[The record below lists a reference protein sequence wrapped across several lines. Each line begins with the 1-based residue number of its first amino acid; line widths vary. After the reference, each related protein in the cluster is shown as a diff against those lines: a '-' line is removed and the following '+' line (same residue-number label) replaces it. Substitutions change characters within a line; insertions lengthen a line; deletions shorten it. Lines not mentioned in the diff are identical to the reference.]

1 MASAVI
7 LAENLRKSYGST
19 VALDGLDLEVRRG
32 EIFGLV
38 GPNGAGK
45 TTTIDCI
52 SGMRRADSGKLS
64 TLGLDPLA
72 DSQALHMRVGLQQ
85 QESELPERMRVGEAI
100 VLFSRLFGVGD
111 PRMELVD
118 RVGLASKV
126 DSCFSDLSGGQKRR
140 LFVALSMVHGPELVM
155 LDELTS
161 GLDPRGR
168 RELWTLVEEVRGSGR
183 TVVLS
188 THYMDEAQKLCDR
201 IAILHRG
208 KVVALDTPD
217 ELIRR
222 HCPGMRLRLGCGP
235 DFSPA
240 AALELDGVLRAE
252 IQEGTC
258 VMDLS
263 HAGVVVP
270 VIKTL
275 SEAGASLGELHTEKP
290 TLEDVFMVIT
300 GKEYVEAAE

>member
-1 MASAVI
+1 MSGAVI
-7 LAENLRKSYGST
+7 IAEGLRKSYGST
-19 VALDGLDLEVRRG
+19 VALDGLDLQVRKGEV
-32 EIFGLV
+32 FGLV

-52 SGMRRADSGKLS
+52 SGMRRADSGNLS
-64 TLGLDPLA
+64 TLGLDPVA
-72 DSQALHMRVGLQQ
+72 DSRALHMRVGLQQ
-85 QESELPERMRVGEAI
+85 QESELPERLRAGEAI
-100 VLFSRLFGVGD
+100 VLFSRLFGVQS
-111 PRMELVD
+111 PRMELID

-126 DSCFSDLSGGQKRR
+126 GSCFSDLSGGQKRR
-140 LFVALSMVHGPELVM
+140 LFVALAMVHGPELVM

-168 RELWTLVEEVRGSGR
+168 RELWALVEEVRGSGR

-208 KVVALDTPD
+208 RVVALDTPE

-235 DFSPA
+235 DFNLA
-240 AALELDGVLRAE
+240 EALQLDGVLRAE
-252 IQEGTC
+252 MQEATC

-263 HAGVVVP
+263 NAGVVVP
-270 VIKTL
+270 VIRAL
-275 SEAGASLGELHTEKP
+275 SEAGASLGDLHTEKP

-300 GKEYVEAAE
+300 GKEYDEAAE